1 MNKGI
6 TLIETLIYIALFIII
21 MGGALFASYSI
32 ILSQESNKNKIILQE
47 EANFIYR
54 KFTWALNGSV
64 ISQISTTTLKLIK
77 NSGEQINFSY
87 ESPYLYIEIL
97 PEGRLP
103 LNSGVVSVSDVEF
116 RKTTEF
122 GYPDRISIDFI
133 LTVFDGGRSSSENF
147 SFWKYLRQ

>member
-133 LTVFDGGRSSSENF
+133 LTVFDGGRSNSENF